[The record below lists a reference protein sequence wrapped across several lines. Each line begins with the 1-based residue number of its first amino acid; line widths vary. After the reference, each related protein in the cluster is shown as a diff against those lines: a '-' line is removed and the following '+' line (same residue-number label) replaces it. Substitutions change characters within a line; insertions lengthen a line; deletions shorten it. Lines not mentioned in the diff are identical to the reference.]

1 MDAKAKKALVETL
14 SDAKNFDT
22 LYPAPSRR
30 WFVDKSIRTFEAQT
44 MSDVQIETKTIEL
57 IVKATTIVMAKRD
70 FSIGVTLGT
79 SLATIQRGRRVE
91 ILYGSIATDQA
102 LAETANA
109 DLLDWTAKRRLRGV
123 TRMDFFVNPNK
134 QGYFRY
140 PKTCKTNRKWR
151 VNVDAQP
158 FWDPSPAFPADQF
171 PFLLKRPGTGDPP
184 YVTAIAKLWTKKKEP
199 CDGNLLDCGVTAGTV
214 LLETLRE
221 AKDPPKLLKKV
232 DGRGPKNLA
241 IHHVGMV
248 GTDNLFGDT
257 SAEGLFDRADVLVDD
272 LVVGDHV
279 YIFNHPLY
287 KVFHPNDSWTGEHSL
302 VYNCGDRGVK
312 SRSGYSFGGHGKEGT
327 VYAFYDDFLVDLL
340 TDLHRA
346 FRIGAIFLVWMSSGM
361 TTIPSSQ
368 IINDT
373 LPFTDAN
380 GNVIPVDL
388 YQFDVSF
395 KFNDYTKTP
404 TSSRKKPQK
413 SETGFV
419 IGHFA
424 AQNVFVIARDKKLVD
439 VLKDGKFSE
448 AIGFTRTTD
457 DPTHVFD
464 PVQWGVSYRDHSTNV
479 ELRYPLFTKESG
491 KLTFKPLTIDDLFA
505 SPFGKRDPKKEEI
518 GTTRPRVS
526 STAAYKSFLSTNGA
540 I

>member
-1 MDAKAKKALVETL
+1 M
-14 SDAKNFDT
+14 N
-22 LYPAPSRR
+22 
-30 WFVDKSIRTFEAQT
+30 
-44 MSDVQIETKTIEL
+44 
-57 IVKATTIVMAKRD
+57 
-70 FSIGVTLGT
+70 
-79 SLATIQRGRRVE
+79 
-91 ILYGSIATDQA
+91 
-102 LAETANA
+102 
-109 DLLDWTAKRRLRGV
+109 
-123 TRMDFFVNPNK
+123 
-134 QGYFRY
+134 
-140 PKTCKTNRKWR
+140 
-151 VNVDAQP
+151 
-158 FWDPSPAFPADQF
+158 
-171 PFLLKRPGTGDPP
+171 
-184 YVTAIAKLWTKKKEP
+184 
-199 CDGNLLDCGVTAGTV
+199 
-214 LLETLRE
+214 
-221 AKDPPKLLKKV
+221 
-232 DGRGPKNLA
+232 
-241 IHHVGMV
+241 
-248 GTDNLFGDT
+248 
-257 SAEGLFDRADVLVDD
+257 
-272 LVVGDHV
+272 
-279 YIFNHPLY
+279 
-287 KVFHPNDSWTGEHSL
+287 
-302 VYNCGDRGVK
+302 
-312 SRSGYSFGGHGKEGT
+312 
-327 VYAFYDDFLVDLL
+327 
-340 TDLHRA
+340 
-346 FRIGAIFLVWMSSGM
+346 SGM

-368 IINDT
+368 VINDT